1 MDKEAKLKLLNE
13 AQLTE
18 LHAKLKRELVI
29 AEFRHHQALKKNF
42 ELAKR
47 QESLKEELR
56 KVEDEH
62 KKNLKDFNKMLK
74 KKKKRKNSSKKHHS
88 QQRST
93 SSKKFKI

>member
-29 AEFRHHQALKKNF
+29 ADFRHRQALKKNF

-47 QESLKEELR
+47 QENLKEELR
-56 KVEDEH
+56 KVGEEH
-62 KKNLKDFNKMLK
+62 KKNLKEFNKMLK
-74 KKKKRKNSSKKHHS
+74 KKHKKSSEKHRSHH
-88 QQRST
+88 RST
-93 SSKKFKI
+93 SSKNSKI